1 MKRRTFVGLSGLAA
15 AGAALGSRQAGAE
28 SPRQP
33 PKPSVFLNP
42 FEQEGTWYKAA
53 LHVHTTTSDGDVDVA
68 TRLAQYRKAGYQ
80 VVAVTDH
87 WKTNDLTG
95 LSDAGFLAINSMEA
109 HPQTGTG
116 APAHHFVC
124 LDLPHPFELSKTLSA
139 QALIDTVR
147 TAGGKVVYAHP
158 YWTAH
163 SIAEMLEV
171 GGYAAV
177 EVYNAHCDLA
187 SRKGFNQA
195 HADQLF
201 NRGILAGLTAVD
213 DVHKS
218 AWLNVGW
225 TMIRARSLTK
235 ADVMDAFAK
244 GCTYASCGPAIEDFR
259 VGDGTVRLRCSPVA
273 EIRFHF
279 NGSGGGRLHE
289 APHGETI
296 TTAEWKFAGGRK
308 SPEWIRAEVVDPAG
322 KHAWTNPLAIAPKA

>member
-1 MKRRTFVGLSGLAA
+1 MKRRTFVGLSGLATVGA
-15 AGAALGSRQAGAE
+15 TLGPRRAGAAPAL
-28 SPRQP
+28 P
-33 PKPSVFLNP
+33 PKPASPLNP
-42 FEQEGTWYKAA
+42 FEQEGAWYKAA

-87 WKTNDLTG
+87 WKTNDLSACSG
-95 LSDAGFLAINSMEA
+95 DGFLAINSMEA

-124 LDLPHPFELSKTLSA
+124 LDLPHPFELSRTLPA
-139 QALIDTVR
+139 QDLIDTVR
-147 TAGGKVVYAHP
+147 KAGGKVVYAHP

-171 GGYAAV
+171 GGYVAV

-195 HADQLF
+195 HVDQLF
-201 NRGILAGLTAVD
+201 NKGILTGLTAVD

-218 AWLNVGW
+218 AWINTGW

-235 ADVMDAFAK
+235 ADVMDAFAR
-244 GCTYASCGPAIEDFR
+244 GCTYASCGPVIEDFR
-259 VGDGTVRLRCSPVA
+259 IGNGMVRLRCSPVS

-279 NGSGGGRLHE
+279 DGSGGGR
-289 APHGETI
+289 PHVAEGGGTL
-296 TTAEWKFAGGRK
+296 TQAEWKFAGGRK
-308 SPEWIRAEVVDPAG
+308 TPKWIRAEVVDPAG
-322 KHAWTNPLAIAPKA
+322 KQAWTNPIAVDPKA